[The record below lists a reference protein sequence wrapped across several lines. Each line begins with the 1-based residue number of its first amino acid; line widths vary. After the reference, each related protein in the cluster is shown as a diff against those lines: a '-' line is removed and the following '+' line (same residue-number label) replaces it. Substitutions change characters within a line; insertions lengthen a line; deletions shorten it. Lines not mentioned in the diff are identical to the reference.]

1 MDGTTASDA
10 AQAIKGRKLSRM
22 FFITFRFIVV
32 SLLRAIAE
40 KFFYFPRFTGGMD
53 HQYNHPGL
61 FVKPVE

>member
-1 MDGTTASDA
+1 
-10 AQAIKGRKLSRM
+10 M